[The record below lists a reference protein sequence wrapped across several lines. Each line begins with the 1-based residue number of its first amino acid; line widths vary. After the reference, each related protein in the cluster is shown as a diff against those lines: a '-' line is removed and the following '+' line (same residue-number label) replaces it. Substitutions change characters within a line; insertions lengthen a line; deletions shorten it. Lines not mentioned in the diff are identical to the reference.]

1 MKYYTGRWNYEYYR
15 KRGRAIINWKL
26 RLQNKT
32 TLVAIIGTVLLLLQ
46 QLGLKLPDNS
56 SDIINTVVTLL
67 VLLGVVTDPT
77 TSGISDSTKAMSYA
91 KPKEDK

>member
-1 MKYYTGRWNYEYYR
+1 MNTTEREVDV
-15 KRGRAIINWKL
+15 INWKL

-32 TLVAIIGTVLLLLQ
+32 TLVAIIGTVLLLFQ

>member
-1 MKYYTGRWNYEYYR
+1 MNTTEREVD
-15 KRGRAIINWKL
+15 IINWKL

-32 TLVAIIGTVLLLLQ
+32 TLVAIIGTVILLLQ

-56 SDIINTVVTLL
+56 SDIVNTVVTLL

>member
-1 MKYYTGRWNYEYYR
+1 MNTTEREVDN
-15 KRGRAIINWKL
+15 INWKL

-32 TLVAIIGTVLLLLQ
+32 TLVAIIGTVLLLFQ

-56 SDIINTVVTLL
+56 SDIVNTVITLL

>member
-1 MKYYTGRWNYEYYR
+1 MNTTEREVD
-15 KRGRAIINWKL
+15 IINWKL

-32 TLVAIIGTVLLLLQ
+32 TLVAIIGTVLLLFQ

>member
-1 MKYYTGRWNYEYYR
+1 MNTTEREVD
-15 KRGRAIINWKL
+15 IINWKL

-32 TLVAIIGTVLLLLQ
+32 TLVAIIGTVLLLFQ

-56 SDIINTVVTLL
+56 SDIVNTVITLL

>member
-1 MKYYTGRWNYEYYR
+1 MNTTEREVD
-15 KRGRAIINWKL
+15 IINWKL

-32 TLVAIIGTVLLLLQ
+32 TLVAIIGTVLSLFQ

-77 TSGISDSTKAMSYA
+77 TSGISDSTKAMSYT

>member
-1 MKYYTGRWNYEYYR
+1 MNTTEREVDV
-15 KRGRAIINWKL
+15 INWKL

-32 TLVAIIGTVLLLLQ
+32 TLVAIIGTVLLLFQ

-77 TSGISDSTKAMSYA
+77 TSGISDSTKAMSYT

>member
-1 MKYYTGRWNYEYYR
+1 MNTTEREVD
-15 KRGRAIINWKL
+15 IINWKL

-32 TLVAIIGTVLLLLQ
+32 TLVAIIGTVLLLFQ

-77 TSGISDSTKAMSYA
+77 TSGISDSTKAMSYT

>member
-1 MKYYTGRWNYEYYR
+1 MNTTEREVD
-15 KRGRAIINWKL
+15 IINWKL

>member
-1 MKYYTGRWNYEYYR
+1 MNTTEREVDV
-15 KRGRAIINWKL
+15 INWKL

-32 TLVAIIGTVLLLLQ
+32 TLVAIIGTVLLLFQ

-56 SDIINTVVTLL
+56 SDIVNTVITLL

>member
-1 MKYYTGRWNYEYYR
+1 MNTTEREVD
-15 KRGRAIINWKL
+15 IINWKL

-32 TLVAIIGTVLLLLQ
+32 TLVAIIGTVILLLQ

-56 SDIINTVVTLL
+56 SDIVNTIVTLL

-91 KPKEDK
+91 KPKEDE